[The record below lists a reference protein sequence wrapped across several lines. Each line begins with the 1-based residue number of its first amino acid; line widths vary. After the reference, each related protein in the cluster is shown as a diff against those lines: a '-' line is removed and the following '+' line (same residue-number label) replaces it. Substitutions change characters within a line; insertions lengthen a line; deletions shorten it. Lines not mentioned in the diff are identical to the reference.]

1 MSASKVKVVILIIA
15 LLGTNTMIFAHG
27 GEDHGDKPAAVVATG
42 PGMQTRTA
50 RAGDFEVMLKSL
62 PIIPD
67 KELTARIFVTRYATN
82 EPVQGAQIAVTI
94 GDGGTI
100 PEIIATA
107 GSTPG
112 AYEIKLPPLPQGD
125 YKLQAR
131 VTVKGDTQTAQY
143 GVVKVAPPPPPPIE
157 SSTTWARRILVGLA
171 LLLGLGVIG
180 ILGYRL
186 FGGVRRSRVKGEAVT
201 A

>member
-1 MSASKVKVVILIIA
+1 MSTSKVNVVILIIA
-15 LLGTNTMIFAHG
+15 LLGTNTMVFAHG

-50 RAGDFEVMLKSL
+50 RAGDLEVMLKSL
-62 PIIPD
+62 PITPD

-82 EPVQGAQIAVTI
+82 EPVQGAQITVAI

-100 PEIIATA
+100 PEIVA
-107 GSTPG
+107 TPG
-112 AYEIKLPPLPQGD
+112 TTPGTYEVKLPPLPQGD
-125 YKLQAR
+125 YKFQAR

-143 GVVKVAPPPPPPIE
+143 GVVKVTLPPPSTIE
-157 SSTTWARRILVGLA
+157 SSTTWARRILIGLA
-171 LLLGLGVIG
+171 LLVGLGIAAV
-180 ILGYRL
+180 LGYRL
-186 FGGVRRSRVKGEAVT
+186 FGNVRRVKREAVT